1 LQLQL
6 IYIIQLLLQLQLT
19 VTYFSVILL
28 FQLQL
33 QLTEGT
39 LRGSLEDATNS
50 VVKLITTASDPKDEG
65 QRRLEKGGLLLPPEL
80 LRNGS
85 TPKEKAI

>member
-1 LQLQL
+1 M

-39 LRGSLEDATNS
+39 LISGSSQPQCFLQEQCPCYCGRYGDIWQPDLASCLRT
-50 VVKLITTASDPKDEG
+50 KTAV
-65 QRRLEKGGLLLPPEL
+65 
-80 LRNGS
+80 
-85 TPKEKAI
+85 